1 MQIRVCPVC
10 DQKMHSAHYCKTCR
24 RFVRRPYIRTVD
36 YYMNEQPPHSVQRP
50 AETGQMGGWAARN
63 PWNPSPGEQW
73 RPVIKKSGKGSRAA
87 LVGFIIL
94 LTAVVMGMLW
104 VGVAL
109 RYEEAPDD
117 IWTTV
122 ENEIT
127 EFNPS
132 DFDLDDFDLNDWVE
146 DYEELT
152 DEEVMLAGVA
162 CNTCGHF
169 QTTGQEMEDMLV
181 QFLKEGE
188 YRMDSRTEY
197 SFNNRY
203 DDGDTW
209 FSSSVIYYLRSKKA
223 DVYPMLSVDADTAT
237 GRLHEVDIVLENPA
251 EAVAMTRKVLA
262 FLTEKG
268 DFVNDEEATET
279 MLAELMEAFEWE
291 EEFYFQIGDVNIDG
305 YVFENE
311 YSVYISREPQ

>member
-1 MQIRVCPVC
+1 MQIRICPVC
-10 DQKMHSAHYCKTCR
+10 DQKMNSAHYCKTCR
-24 RFVRRPYIRTVD
+24 RFVRRPYIRNID
-36 YYMNEQPPHSVQRP
+36 YYMNEQPPHTGQRP
-50 AETGQMGGWAARN
+50 ADAGQMSAPVARN

-73 RPVIKKSGKGSRAA
+73 RPVIKRDGQGSRAA

-94 LTAVVMGMLW
+94 LAAVVMGMLW
-104 VGVAL
+104 VGLAF
-109 RYEEAPDD
+109 RYEEAPEDVR
-117 IWTTV
+117 TTV
-122 ENEIT
+122 EEEIT
-127 EFNPS
+127 EFDPS
-132 DFDLDDFDLNDWVE
+132 DFGLDDWLE
-146 DYEELT
+146 DYEDLT
-152 DEEVMLAGVA
+152 DEEVILAGVA

-181 QFLKEGE
+181 QFMKEGE

-197 SFNNRY
+197 SSNNRY

-209 FSSSVIYYLRSKKA
+209 FSSSVIYYLRTKKT

-237 GRLHEVDIVLENPA
+237 GQLHEVDIVLENPA
-251 EAVAMTRKVLA
+251 ETVAMTRKVLA

-268 DFVNDEEATET
+268 DFVKDEEALET
-279 MLAELMEAFEWE
+279 MLAELMEAFEE
-291 EEFYFQIGDVNIDG
+291 EEDFSSQIGDVYIEG